1 MRLSSATPLH
11 GQPLRFPGPDGMED
25 IRAELK
31 SYGHLVAIIF
41 SGMVEDGEGEGCSMV
56 VAVYDVIRGCKLTV
70 SPIQR
75 AWRVFPR

>member
-41 SGMVEDGEGEGCSMV
+41 SGVVEDGEGELCE
-56 VAVYDVIRGCKLTV
+56 YLTKKLRFGL
-70 SPIQR
+70 PLD
-75 AWRVFPR
+75 